1 MIKIEQSTLDDFM
14 ATVNAHPE
22 YSSEQMLEKFPEFN
36 GNYKLLQSAYDY
48 TDTYLSGK
56 YKTMEEL
63 NSKFPEF
70 FSNTHTWVDNAMQ
83 QDEEL
88 RKKMQG
94 NSYFA
99 MMQEAADNY
108 TPTEDDSTSW
118 KDTIKNG
125 INSGMAGLIHNVG
138 AFGEKMLLDTGN
150 FDHYG
155 NQQLLLSKK
164 QALENIE
171 RIQNATEKAST
182 SYDERLAAAERMK
195 KGEGDE
201 RDKRISAGVRMVE
214 ELSDKQEEFSAKAKP
229 NQGQDG
235 FIDLIKEREI
245 GDALQLGLATAL
257 ESAPQMI
264 LAALPGGAAVL
275 GTISAAGEYDR
286 LAREYP
292 DMPEAKRISS
302 AVGYG
307 FIEQWFE
314 KKGVNPVK
322 WFKKGAG
329 KKITRDIAKEI
340 EDFTTKGIRNK
351 IVQTLKKA
359 GDVGLKLLKESGEE
373 GLEEVGTDLGQEAW
387 NTVLDGIFGSNSN
400 MEKEGDG
407 LVNQFLEE
415 KKKNPELKIWDFAK
429 IKGQQYLEDFI
440 GGAAAGLY
448 MGSTSYGLGAT
459 GRYTK
464 SGREKHKME
473 KAYYTDLN
481 KAFDYVSEETGID
494 RKILEAEFNQKLNYD
509 LKDAEIV
516 KQIDRA
522 MAKAQIQKDIEKRV
536 GRYKNRDGNYY
547 PIKSIKGNKGYIVGG
562 DFEIVTDKDGN
573 RVLRGNGN
581 VTVEYEKGIRSDVPI
596 SMLMLDGEIVSEQEL
611 ADELLRRLYDN
622 VEGKKNTP
630 QSNIEQAPQEQP
642 VQESNAVEQPIPVE
656 TATEEQPTEPVQAEQ
671 AQSYPKKADGTPDYE
686 SMSPEQQIQYATET
700 GGQDKANAL
709 VAGMLEDLQEE
720 KDKIEKNKKI
730 SRLERMDKMAAIDE
744 QMAQWQSL
752 IQQETTTEEN
762 TDVQQQAET
771 TTQEEPTTTQE
782 VQQEPIV
789 AEQEQPTETTI
800 EPVQETA
807 TLPTEPLSAEQAD
820 ALIEQMEQSA
830 EEAPQMEL
838 TPENWLSQFGEDGMV
853 DTPIGRVKMGENQY
867 LKLAQKG
874 REGKLG
880 MIKPTLENPD
890 VIIEDRSK
898 AKDGQETEQE
908 SSYIFVKAFVGKN
921 GEIVYYF
928 TAITIKKDGREVVI
942 SNQEK
947 ERSRIERLLREG
959 KLAYIKKATLPSAS
973 DTTIQGDQLTNP
985 VGDNLSDS
993 KDNTNSSTNQ
1003 ISEKKIFVPE
1013 GTDLM
1018 SDEIVLT
1025 TNGNGRYEFRKKT
1038 EDGKYYA
1045 LDDKP
1050 LQSERKGK
1058 PINRSEVPKRIV
1070 HLYANGEIQE
1080 QEYILVNAQSEEQ
1093 LKYYTRETIPVIPI
1107 TGGELQ
1113 NVKINDLYWQ
1123 NEDGTYRPVYVR
1135 SEERRQNDFKKKLK
1149 EADSID
1155 EALDY
1160 PLFSGRT
1167 PQGTPI
1173 VVTLR
1178 SLIEQKSKYKGKG
1191 FLSAIVEQITTK
1203 LNNDSKPSDIK
1214 SELRKRI
1221 NEAIQI
1227 WNAVVERNGYDKS
1240 AKKSETRALVT
1251 KSKFYDSMQMEQLS
1265 NLDKLDNIRT
1275 NPLEK
1280 LKDCM
1285 DDIVR
1290 FEEKNTAT
1298 KEKNNS
1304 PATQQT
1310 EPSHPAEQDTRT
1322 AQQEE
1327 TPVMQPSQDAAGTQS
1342 GQEADIDYEQLRN
1355 EIADLEERIMDAIDE
1370 GDEATRQRLQAELT
1384 KKQEQYRNSS
1394 IEFHIGQDENHQKKS
1409 SENLENSKKSSTFVD
1424 ENPTNNNEDY
1434 ERTDEFRRIQEASSQ
1449 LSEEQISLYHRAAKQ
1464 LSENEQR
1471 LLASAYERLL
1481 ARDSN
1486 GGLKQWFNL
1495 TGKGNTFQVAQVSGK
1510 LFHDIFE
1517 INRKYLENGE
1527 LVDLHDDYSDCKCFL
1542 SSNGMQ
1548 GFAIEPDG
1556 NVVSVFSLN
1565 PNDFVNQR
1573 GFLYAIKD
1581 LMIAE
1586 GGTHLDAYASE
1597 KQNLEAIYQKV
1608 FGAKTAS
1615 VMDYNME
1622 YDHDD
1627 IAANHGEP
1635 KVVFMVIGN
1644 ENVERKYF
1652 NKDQYDEA
1660 VAHQQS
1666 QLPAKQEQTHQLSV
1680 DSPVSKTTEFRKAAG
1695 ERVVQSLQKAGIE
1708 VETISEAEAEEKY
1721 IGEQRMK
1728 QMHDAGG
1735 VLYGFTD
1742 GKKIVLIAERM
1753 NPNTPIH
1760 EYTHMWVEA
1769 YSRENPKA
1777 WQAALELLKQTDE
1790 WYAVLNDPN
1799 YKGIVGDEQ
1808 KVASEVLSRLT
1819 AEYFSVDTG
1828 KGKTRFDLLAN
1839 NGLRVRVANAVK
1851 RFWDTVLGWFGMKV
1865 NKPSQLQELINR
1877 PVEDLL
1883 RSREPS
1889 KFDEKYKKINET
1901 LDKGGRDVLSL
1912 QEISELTDALQ
1923 DDIRQR
1929 IKPMVFERVPFEALQ
1944 GLLGEQR
1951 TLAETLAI
1959 VARRSRRQ
1967 SRAVER
1973 NGREITSEEILSR
1986 DGSNTEML
1994 LALMQY
2000 AKEKGIWIDN
2010 VVQTLDKRY
2019 GKDNRLRGGAESEVW
2034 ADKENGVVIKAKV
2047 SDYYETVEE
2056 FLEGML
2062 LNNWLFG
2069 GNEQHIIGIGIDRRA
2084 GRDGIRIVYET
2095 PYVETKNSTPLSQE
2109 EKDSFMANFGFK
2121 KVDGEAIHSEKKGES
2136 SRYTNGVFDV
2146 GDLHNLNIV
2155 RDENGIIRCTDP
2167 IIRWVRGEHYRE
2179 RTVDEVKK
2187 DAANEELLDNE
2198 FEFQIQTPDPTLIEE
2213 EIKAKRQKMMDE
2225 VDSIESIYEKNGT
2238 ALRLGRIAK
2247 AVTNVCDNTE
2257 PLRILQ
2263 KKVNEWRKQVGKY
2276 PSPEKHDIRSLI
2288 NRASSKSVSR
2298 INWFAQHEQKK
2309 MVEWRNKME
2318 EAISKSSLMDTF
2330 HEDITI
2336 DDSEKAKTPHHI
2348 NSARDLLERY
2358 LIAKDNVEREQF
2370 GIPARGRQEFEERM
2384 RITFEEYIS
2393 LFESKIEKNLIHIF
2407 HTAVR
2412 DCTNVSI
2419 QALYDSGMITLEQ
2432 FETFAQRDW
2441 YVPEKD
2447 FFEREVNGD
2456 NSEKKDKRS
2465 GGKNTLRASALQKA
2479 EGGDTLATNILEHII
2494 HDVQNSICLSE
2505 ENLCRQ
2511 AMMDFV
2517 NDNLDYWEH
2526 YNLPFPTP
2534 VWYVKTGETANGEP
2548 IYERTTERPSNDLFD
2563 ELAILQ
2569 AKIQECKEALQEET
2583 DPDVIE
2589 QLRTDIRYYQ
2599 NQMPIVSAKR
2609 AGESNPNLTTTSE
2622 EQVVVYREGIRY
2634 EMSFPKM
2641 VEVARALNGVYDLQA
2656 IDGGVKKV
2664 NATLASI
2671 YTTYNP
2677 TFFATNLARDIP
2689 YILAKGY
2696 SQYGFAFDARFSAY
2710 LADPATHAALYEY
2723 ISENWGNEESTS
2735 QLAPGYDEYK
2745 AEVKQQFYN
2754 FMMGGGNTGWTQAA
2768 NIQTLKREM
2777 DKKGWFDKPVIGDC
2791 LEIAEKLNE
2800 YSELFTRF
2808 AAYRAVMAMGKG
2820 EHEALKAAKNLSTN
2834 FNMKGYGNPF
2844 LNFFSSIS
2852 MFCNAAIQ
2860 GACSFYRSFDNANN
2874 AIRAI
2879 VSMVFLPALLG
2890 FLNTILCP
2898 DVYPDDKDK
2907 DKKTRHIS
2915 DYYRENYVVIGN
2927 WKKPLPP
2934 ELRPLWNIG
2943 VQAAMCMYGKR
2954 SVGETIYKILHSFTV
2969 NLLPIPPAVSD
2980 AIATAGDFLA
2990 TGTGTPA
2997 SIVANLFIPQY
3008 AESFIEVIN
3017 DKDFMGNSLTRY
3029 DYGNIPQ
3036 YKLGENEEQMYQDI
3050 AYGFYVMSGGN
3061 KVAPSKFKDGSLDK
3075 EISVNVNPRK
3085 VRAILSAFVSDGW
3098 LKTISSSYSLL
3109 KGLGEAF
3116 TNDSSDQK
3124 EITKYVKTEKLPLVS
3139 SFYKPERDGKVEQEL
3154 YYRMNAM
3161 VHSFEA
3167 YVKDMIRIEKGKVI
3181 LNDRYEHDEFA
3192 NEVKNNVQKL
3202 IDRGVNPMVWK
3213 VLTEAYRKKNI
3224 QIIAKSVGLS
3234 EKELREKFPNQSQD
3248 EARQILYIIGYYMN
3262 EQLMMYDGIAKQI
3275 DSLQY
3280 KTK

>member
-1 MIKIEQSTLDDFM
+1 
-14 ATVNAHPE
+14 
-22 YSSEQMLEKFPEFN
+22 
-36 GNYKLLQSAYDY
+36 
-48 TDTYLSGK
+48 
-56 YKTMEEL
+56 
-63 NSKFPEF
+63 
-70 FSNTHTWVDNAMQ
+70 
-83 QDEEL
+83 
-88 RKKMQG
+88 
-94 NSYFA
+94 
-99 MMQEAADNY
+99 
-108 TPTEDDSTSW
+108 
-118 KDTIKNG
+118 
-125 INSGMAGLIHNVG
+125 
-138 AFGEKMLLDTGN
+138 
-150 FDHYG
+150 
-155 NQQLLLSKK
+155 
-164 QALENIE
+164 
-171 RIQNATEKAST
+171 
-182 SYDERLAAAERMK
+182 
-195 KGEGDE
+195 
-201 RDKRISAGVRMVE
+201 
-214 ELSDKQEEFSAKAKP
+214 
-229 NQGQDG
+229 
-235 FIDLIKEREI
+235 
-245 GDALQLGLATAL
+245 
-257 ESAPQMI
+257 
-264 LAALPGGAAVL
+264 
-275 GTISAAGEYDR
+275 
-286 LAREYP
+286 
-292 DMPEAKRISS
+292 
-302 AVGYG
+302 
-307 FIEQWFE
+307 
-314 KKGVNPVK
+314 
-322 WFKKGAG
+322 
-329 KKITRDIAKEI
+329 
-340 EDFTTKGIRNK
+340 
-351 IVQTLKKA
+351 
-359 GDVGLKLLKESGEE
+359 
-373 GLEEVGTDLGQEAW
+373 
-387 NTVLDGIFGSNSN
+387 
-400 MEKEGDG
+400 
-407 LVNQFLEE
+407 
-415 KKKNPELKIWDFAK
+415 
-429 IKGQQYLEDFI
+429 
-440 GGAAAGLY
+440 
-448 MGSTSYGLGAT
+448 
-459 GRYTK
+459 
-464 SGREKHKME
+464 
-473 KAYYTDLN
+473 
-481 KAFDYVSEETGID
+481 
-494 RKILEAEFNQKLNYD
+494 
-509 LKDAEIV
+509 
-516 KQIDRA
+516 

-830 EEAPQMEL
+830 EEAPQIEL

-853 DTPIGRVKMGENQY
+853 DTPIGKVKMGENQY

-880 MIKPTLENPD
+880 MIKPTLERPNI
-890 VIIEDRSK
+890 IIEDNSR
-898 AKDGQETEQE
+898 AIDGQATERE
-908 SSYIFVKAFVGKN
+908 SSYVFVKTFIGENGKR
-921 GEIVYYF
+921 VYYF
-928 TAITIKKDGREVVI
+928 TSVTVKKDGQEVVI

-947 ERSRIERLLREG
+947 TPNRISKLIQQGQLTWISNNSSPYPTSRVEGSVPLNDSRKPTNADNQLTGLGINSSGIENN
-959 KLAYIKKATLPSAS
+959 AS
-973 DTTIQGDQLTNP
+973 DKTTDTTETINGKQDDTTLLQNTASSA
-985 VGDNLSDS
+985 D

-1003 ISEKKIFVPE
+1003 ISDEKSQKKEPV
-1013 GTDLM
+1013 DLTAE
-1018 SDEIVLT
+1018 DIVLVT
-1025 TNGNGRYEFRKKT
+1025 DGNGRYKFCRKT
-1038 EDGKYYA
+1038 EDGKYISI
-1045 LDDKP
+1045 DTGNP
-1050 LQSERKGK
+1050 LQMERSGK
-1058 PINRSEVPKRIV
+1058 PTAWKETKQK
-1070 HLYANGEIQE
+1070 HLAYMNVNGEMQPV
-1080 QEYILVNAQSEEQ
+1080 YILSDRTEEQ
-1093 LKYYTRETIPVIPI
+1093 LRYYSGR
-1107 TGGELQ
+1107 TGTKI
-1113 NVKINDLYWQ
+1113 NVKTIDNGDVQSVDISNLMWQ

-1135 SEERRQNDFKKKLK
+1135 SEERRQSDFRKILK
-1149 EADSID
+1149 EAASID

-1167 PQGTPI
+1167 PQGIPI
-1173 VVTLR
+1173 VVTLH
-1178 SLIEQKSKYKGKG
+1178 SLIEQKSKYRGKG

-1240 AKKSETRALVT
+1240 AKKSETRALIMQ
-1251 KSKFYDSMQMEQLS
+1251 SRFYPSMQMEQLS

-1290 FEEKNTAT
+1290 FEEKNTAV
-1298 KEKNNS
+1298 KEKNNT

-1310 EPSHPAEQDTRT
+1310 EPSHPAEQDTRI
-1322 AQQEE
+1322 AQQTE
-1327 TPVMQPSQDAAGTQS
+1327 TAVRQSEHEAAGTQS
-1342 GQEADIDYEQLRN
+1342 GQEADIDFEQLRN
-1355 EIADLEERIMDAIDE
+1355 EIADLEEQIMDAIDE

-1434 ERTDEFRRIQEASSQ
+1434 ERTDEFRRIQEESDR
-1449 LSEEQISLYHRAAKQ
+1449 LRLEDISEFHTRRKILTAD
-1464 LSENEQR
+1464 EQR
-1471 LLASAYERLL
+1471 GFARIYERLL
-1481 ARDSN
+1481 ARNSRARYS
-1486 GGLKQWFNL
+1486 QWFNL
-1495 TGKGNTFQVAQVSGK
+1495 TGKGHSFKVAQVSGK

-1517 INRKYLENGE
+1517 INRKYLQNGE

-1548 GFAIEPDG
+1548 GFAIEPNG

-1565 PNDFVNQR
+1565 PNPYIFTNQT

-1586 GGTHLDAYASE
+1586 GGTHLDAYASK

-1721 IGEQRMK
+1721 IGEQRMR

-1777 WQAALELLKQTDE
+1777 WQAALELLKRTDE

-1799 YKGIVGDEQ
+1799 YKGIAGDEQ

-2109 EKDSFMANFGFK
+2109 EKDSFMADFGFK
-2121 KVDGEAIHSEKKGES
+2121 KVDGEVIHSEKKGES

-2179 RTVDEVKK
+2179 RTADEVKK

-2213 EIKAKRQKMMDE
+2213 ETKAKRQKMMDE
-2225 VDSIESIYEKNGT
+2225 VDSIEYINKKNGT
-2238 ALRLGRIAK
+2238 ALRLGGIAK

-2384 RITFEEYIS
+2384 GITFEEYIS

-2569 AKIQECKEALQEET
+2569 AKIQECKEALQQSVSISDET
-2583 DPDVIE
+2583 
-2589 QLRTDIRYYQ
+2589 QRLRDDIKYYQ

-2609 AGESNPNLTTTSE
+2609 AGEYNPNLTATSE
-2622 EQVVVYREGIRY
+2622 EQVVVYRDGIRY

-2689 YILAKGY
+2689 Y
-2696 SQYGFAFDARFSAY
+2696 
-2710 LADPATHAALYEY
+2710 H
-2723 ISENWGNEESTS
+2723 
-2735 QLAPGYDEYK
+2735 
-2745 AEVKQQFYN
+2745 
-2754 FMMGGGNTGWTQAA
+2754 
-2768 NIQTLKREM
+2768 
-2777 DKKGWFDKPVIGDC
+2777 
-2791 LEIAEKLNE
+2791 
-2800 YSELFTRF
+2800 
-2808 AAYRAVMAMGKG
+2808 
-2820 EHEALKAAKNLSTN
+2820 
-2834 FNMKGYGNPF
+2834 
-2844 LNFFSSIS
+2844 
-2852 MFCNAAIQ
+2852 
-2860 GACSFYRSFDNANN
+2860 
-2874 AIRAI
+2874 
-2879 VSMVFLPALLG
+2879 
-2890 FLNTILCP
+2890 
-2898 DVYPDDKDK
+2898 
-2907 DKKTRHIS
+2907 
-2915 DYYRENYVVIGN
+2915 
-2927 WKKPLPP
+2927 
-2934 ELRPLWNIG
+2934 
-2943 VQAAMCMYGKR
+2943 
-2954 SVGETIYKILHSFTV
+2954 
-2969 NLLPIPPAVSD
+2969 
-2980 AIATAGDFLA
+2980 
-2990 TGTGTPA
+2990 
-2997 SIVANLFIPQY
+2997 
-3008 AESFIEVIN
+3008 
-3017 DKDFMGNSLTRY
+3017 
-3029 DYGNIPQ
+3029 
-3036 YKLGENEEQMYQDI
+3036 
-3050 AYGFYVMSGGN
+3050 
-3061 KVAPSKFKDGSLDK
+3061 
-3075 EISVNVNPRK
+3075 
-3085 VRAILSAFVSDGW
+3085 
-3098 LKTISSSYSLL
+3098 
-3109 KGLGEAF
+3109 
-3116 TNDSSDQK
+3116 
-3124 EITKYVKTEKLPLVS
+3124 
-3139 SFYKPERDGKVEQEL
+3139 
-3154 YYRMNAM
+3154 
-3161 VHSFEA
+3161 
-3167 YVKDMIRIEKGKVI
+3167 
-3181 LNDRYEHDEFA
+3181 
-3192 NEVKNNVQKL
+3192 
-3202 IDRGVNPMVWK
+3202 
-3213 VLTEAYRKKNI
+3213 
-3224 QIIAKSVGLS
+3224 
-3234 EKELREKFPNQSQD
+3234 
-3248 EARQILYIIGYYMN
+3248 
-3262 EQLMMYDGIAKQI
+3262 
-3275 DSLQY
+3275 
-3280 KTK
+3280 

>member
-1 MIKIEQSTLDDFM
+1 
-14 ATVNAHPE
+14 
-22 YSSEQMLEKFPEFN
+22 
-36 GNYKLLQSAYDY
+36 
-48 TDTYLSGK
+48 
-56 YKTMEEL
+56 
-63 NSKFPEF
+63 
-70 FSNTHTWVDNAMQ
+70 
-83 QDEEL
+83 
-88 RKKMQG
+88 
-94 NSYFA
+94 
-99 MMQEAADNY
+99 
-108 TPTEDDSTSW
+108 
-118 KDTIKNG
+118 
-125 INSGMAGLIHNVG
+125 
-138 AFGEKMLLDTGN
+138 
-150 FDHYG
+150 
-155 NQQLLLSKK
+155 
-164 QALENIE
+164 
-171 RIQNATEKAST
+171 
-182 SYDERLAAAERMK
+182 
-195 KGEGDE
+195 
-201 RDKRISAGVRMVE
+201 
-214 ELSDKQEEFSAKAKP
+214 
-229 NQGQDG
+229 
-235 FIDLIKEREI
+235 
-245 GDALQLGLATAL
+245 
-257 ESAPQMI
+257 
-264 LAALPGGAAVL
+264 
-275 GTISAAGEYDR
+275 
-286 LAREYP
+286 
-292 DMPEAKRISS
+292 
-302 AVGYG
+302 
-307 FIEQWFE
+307 
-314 KKGVNPVK
+314 
-322 WFKKGAG
+322 
-329 KKITRDIAKEI
+329 
-340 EDFTTKGIRNK
+340 
-351 IVQTLKKA
+351 
-359 GDVGLKLLKESGEE
+359 
-373 GLEEVGTDLGQEAW
+373 
-387 NTVLDGIFGSNSN
+387 
-400 MEKEGDG
+400 
-407 LVNQFLEE
+407 
-415 KKKNPELKIWDFAK
+415 
-429 IKGQQYLEDFI
+429 
-440 GGAAAGLY
+440 
-448 MGSTSYGLGAT
+448 
-459 GRYTK
+459 
-464 SGREKHKME
+464 
-473 KAYYTDLN
+473 
-481 KAFDYVSEETGID
+481 
-494 RKILEAEFNQKLNYD
+494 
-509 LKDAEIV
+509 
-516 KQIDRA
+516 
-522 MAKAQIQKDIEKRV
+522 
-536 GRYKNRDGNYY
+536 
-547 PIKSIKGNKGYIVGG
+547 
-562 DFEIVTDKDGN
+562 
-573 RVLRGNGN
+573 
-581 VTVEYEKGIRSDVPI
+581 
-596 SMLMLDGEIVSEQEL
+596 
-611 ADELLRRLYDN
+611 
-622 VEGKKNTP
+622 
-630 QSNIEQAPQEQP
+630 
-642 VQESNAVEQPIPVE
+642 
-656 TATEEQPTEPVQAEQ
+656 
-671 AQSYPKKADGTPDYE
+671 
-686 SMSPEQQIQYATET
+686 
-700 GGQDKANAL
+700 
-709 VAGMLEDLQEE
+709 
-720 KDKIEKNKKI
+720 
-730 SRLERMDKMAAIDE
+730 
-744 QMAQWQSL
+744 
-752 IQQETTTEEN
+752 
-762 TDVQQQAET
+762 
-771 TTQEEPTTTQE
+771 
-782 VQQEPIV
+782 
-789 AEQEQPTETTI
+789 
-800 EPVQETA
+800 
-807 TLPTEPLSAEQAD
+807 
-820 ALIEQMEQSA
+820 
-830 EEAPQMEL
+830 
-838 TPENWLSQFGEDGMV
+838 
-853 DTPIGRVKMGENQY
+853 
-867 LKLAQKG
+867 
-874 REGKLG
+874 
-880 MIKPTLENPD
+880 
-890 VIIEDRSK
+890 
-898 AKDGQETEQE
+898 
-908 SSYIFVKAFVGKN
+908 
-921 GEIVYYF
+921 
-928 TAITIKKDGREVVI
+928 
-942 SNQEK
+942 
-947 ERSRIERLLREG
+947 
-959 KLAYIKKATLPSAS
+959 
-973 DTTIQGDQLTNP
+973 
-985 VGDNLSDS
+985 
-993 KDNTNSSTNQ
+993 
-1003 ISEKKIFVPE
+1003 
-1013 GTDLM
+1013 
-1018 SDEIVLT
+1018 
-1025 TNGNGRYEFRKKT
+1025 
-1038 EDGKYYA
+1038 
-1045 LDDKP
+1045 
-1050 LQSERKGK
+1050 
-1058 PINRSEVPKRIV
+1058 
-1070 HLYANGEIQE
+1070 
-1080 QEYILVNAQSEEQ
+1080 
-1093 LKYYTRETIPVIPI
+1093 
-1107 TGGELQ
+1107 
-1113 NVKINDLYWQ
+1113 
-1123 NEDGTYRPVYVR
+1123 
-1135 SEERRQNDFKKKLK
+1135 
-1149 EADSID
+1149 
-1155 EALDY
+1155 
-1160 PLFSGRT
+1160 
-1167 PQGTPI
+1167 
-1173 VVTLR
+1173 
-1178 SLIEQKSKYKGKG
+1178 
-1191 FLSAIVEQITTK
+1191 
-1203 LNNDSKPSDIK
+1203 
-1214 SELRKRI
+1214 
-1221 NEAIQI
+1221 
-1227 WNAVVERNGYDKS
+1227 
-1240 AKKSETRALVT
+1240 
-1251 KSKFYDSMQMEQLS
+1251 
-1265 NLDKLDNIRT
+1265 
-1275 NPLEK
+1275 
-1280 LKDCM
+1280 
-1285 DDIVR
+1285 
-1290 FEEKNTAT
+1290 
-1298 KEKNNS
+1298 
-1304 PATQQT
+1304 
-1310 EPSHPAEQDTRT
+1310 
-1322 AQQEE
+1322 
-1327 TPVMQPSQDAAGTQS
+1327 
-1342 GQEADIDYEQLRN
+1342 
-1355 EIADLEERIMDAIDE
+1355 
-1370 GDEATRQRLQAELT
+1370 
-1384 KKQEQYRNSS
+1384 
-1394 IEFHIGQDENHQKKS
+1394 
-1409 SENLENSKKSSTFVD
+1409 
-1424 ENPTNNNEDY
+1424 
-1434 ERTDEFRRIQEASSQ
+1434 
-1449 LSEEQISLYHRAAKQ
+1449 
-1464 LSENEQR
+1464 
-1471 LLASAYERLL
+1471 
-1481 ARDSN
+1481 
-1486 GGLKQWFNL
+1486 
-1495 TGKGNTFQVAQVSGK
+1495 
-1510 LFHDIFE
+1510 
-1517 INRKYLENGE
+1517 
-1527 LVDLHDDYSDCKCFL
+1527 
-1542 SSNGMQ
+1542 
-1548 GFAIEPDG
+1548 
-1556 NVVSVFSLN
+1556 
-1565 PNDFVNQR
+1565 
-1573 GFLYAIKD
+1573 
-1581 LMIAE
+1581 MIAE
-1586 GGTHLDAYASE
+1586 GGTHLDAYASK

-1973 NGREITSEEILSR
+1973 NGREVTSEEILSR

-2198 FEFQIQTPDPTLIEE
+2198 FDENAYSIESISNSFNKFLEDYKKNKLGRNQAWYASLKNRMLSYLPNSNRLRISQSVLTKAVNKHNIDVDSLRNLPELLANPIAVFKSARKDVNAKVVLIEAKDKDGNNVVVAINVEGNVYGTDVNDVTSIYGRENFGDFARWEEQGLLETGNYEKFKAWLASLPEYNSRGERKTMLEKLGTKLQQISEKNKSNADEFEFQIQTPDPTSIEE
-2213 EIKAKRQKMMDE
+2213 EIKSRRQKMMDE
-2225 VDSIESIYEKNGT
+2225 VDSIEYINKKNGT

-2384 RITFEEYIS
+2384 GITFEEYIS
-2393 LFESKIEKNLIHIF
+2393 LFESKIDKNLIHIF

-2432 FETFAQRDW
+2432 FETFGQREW

-2563 ELAILQ
+2563 EVAILQ

-2791 LEIAEKLNE
+2791 LEIAE
-2800 YSELFTRF
+2800 
-2808 AAYRAVMAMGKG
+2808 
-2820 EHEALKAAKNLSTN
+2820 
-2834 FNMKGYGNPF
+2834 
-2844 LNFFSSIS
+2844 
-2852 MFCNAAIQ
+2852 
-2860 GACSFYRSFDNANN
+2860 
-2874 AIRAI
+2874 
-2879 VSMVFLPALLG
+2879 
-2890 FLNTILCP
+2890 
-2898 DVYPDDKDK
+2898 
-2907 DKKTRHIS
+2907 
-2915 DYYRENYVVIGN
+2915 
-2927 WKKPLPP
+2927 
-2934 ELRPLWNIG
+2934 
-2943 VQAAMCMYGKR
+2943 
-2954 SVGETIYKILHSFTV
+2954 
-2969 NLLPIPPAVSD
+2969 
-2980 AIATAGDFLA
+2980 
-2990 TGTGTPA
+2990 
-2997 SIVANLFIPQY
+2997 
-3008 AESFIEVIN
+3008 
-3017 DKDFMGNSLTRY
+3017 
-3029 DYGNIPQ
+3029 
-3036 YKLGENEEQMYQDI
+3036 
-3050 AYGFYVMSGGN
+3050 
-3061 KVAPSKFKDGSLDK
+3061 
-3075 EISVNVNPRK
+3075 
-3085 VRAILSAFVSDGW
+3085 
-3098 LKTISSSYSLL
+3098 
-3109 KGLGEAF
+3109 
-3116 TNDSSDQK
+3116 
-3124 EITKYVKTEKLPLVS
+3124 
-3139 SFYKPERDGKVEQEL
+3139 
-3154 YYRMNAM
+3154 
-3161 VHSFEA
+3161 
-3167 YVKDMIRIEKGKVI
+3167 
-3181 LNDRYEHDEFA
+3181 
-3192 NEVKNNVQKL
+3192 
-3202 IDRGVNPMVWK
+3202 
-3213 VLTEAYRKKNI
+3213 
-3224 QIIAKSVGLS
+3224 
-3234 EKELREKFPNQSQD
+3234 
-3248 EARQILYIIGYYMN
+3248 
-3262 EQLMMYDGIAKQI
+3262 
-3275 DSLQY
+3275 
-3280 KTK
+3280 

>member
-1 MIKIEQSTLDDFM
+1 MEDIDMEKPIENLYNALSANEYEVGTFDDFKKSM
-14 ATVNAHPE
+14 TNVDNRKNLYDVLTNDDFDLGE
-22 YSSEQMLEKFPEFN
+22 WDDFN
-36 GNYKLLQSAYDY
+36 NRM
-48 TDTYLSGK
+48 TN
-56 YKTMEEL
+56 EL
-63 NSKFPEF
+63 KRDMPQWSY
-70 FSNTHTWVDNAMQ
+70 NAMQ
-83 QDEEL
+83 KDEEL
-88 RKKMQG
+88 RQKMQG
-94 NSYFA
+94 NPYLA

-155 NQQLLLSKK
+155 NQQLPLSKK

-182 SYDERLAAAERMK
+182 SYDERLAAAERVK

-214 ELSDKQEEFSAKAKP
+214 ELSDKQEELSAKSKP
-229 NQGQDG
+229 NHGQDG
-235 FIDLIKEREI
+235 FIDLIKEGEI

-257 ESAPQMI
+257 ESAPQML

-275 GTISAAGEYDR
+275 GTTSAAGEYDR

-302 AVGYG
+302 AAGYG

-373 GLEEVGTDLGQEAW
+373 GLEEVGTDLGQDTW

-400 MEKEGDG
+400 MAKEGDG

-415 KKKNPELKIWDFAK
+415 KKHNPELKIWDFAK
-429 IKGQQYLEDFI
+429 IKGRQYLEDFI

-473 KAYYTDLN
+473 KAYYTELN

-494 RKILEAEFNQKLNYD
+494 RKTLEAEFNQKLNYD
-509 LKDAEIV
+509 LKDTEIA

-522 MAKAQIQKDIEKRV
+522 MAKAQIDRDVEEKA
-536 GRYKNRDGNYY
+536 GRYKHKDGNYY
-547 PIKSIKGNKGYIVGG
+547 PVKSDAGNEGYIVDG
-562 DFEIVTDKDGN
+562 DFEIVTDKSGN
-573 RVLRGNGN
+573 SVLRSNGN
-581 VTVEYEKGIRSDVPI
+581 ITVQYENGIRVTAPI
-596 SMLMLDGEIVSEQEL
+596 SKFLLDGEIVSEQEL
-611 ADELLRRLYDN
+611 KDELLRRAYD
-622 VEGKKNTP
+622 EIDRKNAAQQPGT
-630 QSNIEQAPQEQP
+630 EQATQEQP
-642 VQESNAVEQPIPVE
+642 VQEPSAIEQPTPVE

-671 AQSYPKKADGTPDYE
+671 SPSYPKKADGTPDYE

-752 IQQETTTEEN
+752 IQQDTATEEN
-762 TDVQQQAET
+762 TNVQPQADT
-771 TTQEEPTTTQE
+771 TTQEEPITTQE
-782 VQQEPIV
+782 VQQEPVV
-789 AEQEQPTETTI
+789 AEQEQPTKTTV

-853 DTPIGRVKMGENQY
+853 DTPIGKVKMGENQ
-867 LKLAQKG
+867 L
-874 REGKLG
+874 GKLILKKRQNYFG
-880 MIKPTLENPD
+880 MIYPTLTNPD
-890 VIIEDRSK
+890 VIIEKNSPEENAERDSK
-898 AKDGQETEQE
+898 
-908 SSYIFVKAFVGKN
+908 YIFVKTFIKPDGSR
-921 GEIVYYF
+921 IVHF
-928 TAITIKKDGREVVI
+928 ESITIQRDGMEVSISSHEAEAKDIKKDMQNNRLLHI
-942 SNQEK
+942 SNRLPLSSEWSLTEALK
-947 ERSRIERLLREG
+947 EERPDLVPTSD
-959 KLAYIKKATLPSAS
+959 ISSA
-973 DTTIQGDQLTNP
+973 D
-985 VGDNLSDS
+985 

-1003 ISEKKIFVPE
+1003 ISEEKTPKKEPV
-1013 GTDLM
+1013 DLTAE
-1018 SDEIVLT
+1018 DIVLVT
-1025 TNGNGRYEFRKKT
+1025 DGNGRYKFCRKT
-1038 EDGKYYA
+1038 EDGKYISIDTGN
-1045 LDDKP
+1045 L
-1050 LQSERKGK
+1050 LQMERSGK
-1058 PINRSEVPKRIV
+1058 PTAWKETKQK
-1070 HLYANGEIQE
+1070 HLAYMNVNGEMQPV
-1080 QEYILVNAQSEEQ
+1080 YILSDRTEEQ
-1093 LKYYTRETIPVIPI
+1093 LRYYSGR
-1107 TGGELQ
+1107 TGTKI
-1113 NVKINDLYWQ
+1113 NVKPIDNGDVQSVDISNLMWQ

-1160 PLFSGRT
+1160 PLFSGRAKD
-1167 PQGTPI
+1167 GTP
-1173 VVTLR
+1173 VVITLR
-1178 SLIEQKSKYKGKG
+1178 SLIDNGTTDSDGNWKGKDT
-1191 FLSAIVEQITTK
+1191 LKQIVEKARIQ
-1203 LNNDSKPSDIK
+1203 LDNNSSDADIK
-1214 SELRKRI
+1214 KDIKQHL
-1221 NEAIQI
+1221 NEAIRI
-1227 WNAVVERNGYDKS
+1227 WNKVVERNGYDERLNNTTGDFLKRLRNRLGDS
-1240 AKKSETRALVT
+1240 TMKIEPIQDL
-1251 KSKFYDSMQMEQLS
+1251 SKLNNS
-1265 NLDKLDNIRT
+1265 NA
-1275 NPLEK
+1275 NPLNK
-1280 LKDCM
+1280 
-1285 DDIVR
+1285 IVDGIEVVRR
-1290 FEEKNTAT
+1290 FNAIDKPTGRTIPQKETAVT
-1298 KEKNNS
+1298 QPEQE
-1304 PATQQT
+1304 AT
-1310 EPSHPAEQDTRT
+1310 
-1322 AQQEE
+1322 
-1327 TPVMQPSQDAAGTQS
+1327 GTQS

-1355 EIADLEERIMDAIDE
+1355 EIADLEEQIMYAIDE
-1370 GDEATRQRLQAELT
+1370 GDDATRKRLQEELK
-1384 KKQEQYRNSS
+1384 KKQEQYRNSYQFN
-1394 IEFHIGQDENHQKKS
+1394 IRKEENPQKKS
-1409 SENLENSKKSSTFVD
+1409 SENLENSEKSSIFVD
-1424 ENPTNNNEDY
+1424 ENVTQNNEDY
-1434 ERTDEFRRIQEASSQ
+1434 ERTDEFRRIQKASSQ

-1481 ARDSN
+1481 SRDSN

-1581 LMIAE
+1581 FMIAE

-1615 VMDYNME
+1615 VMDYNMD

-1644 ENVERKYF
+1644 EDVETRYF
-1652 NKDQYDEA
+1652 GKDEYDEA
-1660 VAHQQS
+1660 VTYQQS
-1666 QLPAKQEQTHQLSV
+1666 QLPARQAQTPQFSV
-1680 DSPVSKTTEFRKAAG
+1680 GSTMSKRAELRHAAG

-1799 YKGIVGDEQ
+1799 YKGIAGDEQ
-1808 KVASEVLSRLT
+1808 KVTSEVLSRLT
-1819 AEYFSVDTG
+1819 AEYFSADTG

-1851 RFWDTVLGWFGMKV
+1851 RFWDTVLGWFGVKV

-1923 DDIRQR
+1923 DDIRQG

-1973 NGREITSEEILSR
+1973 NGREVTSEEILSR

-1994 LALMQY
+1994 LSLMQY

-2084 GRDGIRIVYET
+2084 GRDGIRIIYET

-2179 RTVDEVKK
+2179 RTADEVKK

-2198 FEFQIQTPDPTLIEE
+2198 FEFQIQTPDPTSIEE

-2225 VDSIESIYEKNGT
+2225 VDSIEYINKKNGT

-2247 AVTNVCDNTE
+2247 AVTKVCDNTE

-2309 MVEWRNKME
+2309 MVELRNKME
-2318 EAISKSSLMDTF
+2318 ETISKSSLMDTF

-2370 GIPARGRQEFEERM
+2370 GIPARGRQEFEARM
-2384 RITFEEYIS
+2384 NATFEQYIE
-2393 LFESKIEKNLIHIF
+2393 LFESKIDKNLIYRF

-2432 FETFAQRDW
+2432 FETFAQREW

-2447 FFEREVNGD
+2447 FFEREVSGE
-2456 NSEKKDKRS
+2456 NSETKEKRK
-2465 GGKNTLRASALQKA
+2465 GGKNTLNPSALQKA

-2563 ELAILQ
+2563 EVAILQ
-2569 AKIQECKEALQEET
+2569 AKIQECKEALKSET
-2583 DPDVIE
+2583 DTVVIQ
-2589 QLRTDIRYYQ
+2589 QLRDDIRYYQ

-2609 AGESNPNLTTTSE
+2609 AGEYNPNLTATSE
-2622 EQVVVYREGIRY
+2622 EQVVVYRDGIRY

-2641 VEVARALNGVYDLQA
+2641 VDVAHALNGVYYLGS
-2656 IDGGVKKV
+2656 IETFTKKF
-2664 NATLASI
+2664 NAVVASI

-2710 LADPATHAALYEY
+2710 LADPSTHVALYEY
-2723 ISENWGNEESTS
+2723 ISENWGNEENTIV
-2735 QLAPGYDEYK
+2735 DEFDK
-2745 AEVKQQFYN
+2745 RNEAVKQQFYN

-2768 NIQTLKREM
+2768 DVQALKKQL
-2777 DKKGWFDKPVIGDC
+2777 DKKGFFDKPVIGDC

-2800 YSELFTRF
+2800 YSELLTRF
-2808 AAYRAVMAMGKG
+2808 AAYRAVLAMGKG

-2834 FNMKGYGNPF
+2834 FNMKGYGNGF
-2844 LNFFSSIS
+2844 FNFFSSIS

-2860 GACSFYRSFDNANN
+2860 GACSFYRSFDNPKN
-2874 AIRAI
+2874 AARAI

-2890 FLNTILCP
+2890 FLNTLLCP
-2898 DVYPDDKDK
+2898 DVYPDDDKDK
-2907 DKKTRHIS
+2907 DKKTRHVL

-2943 VQAAMCMYGKR
+2943 VQIAMCMKGRR
-2954 SVGETIYKILHSFTV
+2954 SAGEATYKILRSFTV
-2969 NLLPIPPAVSD
+2969 NLLPIPPAVCD
-2980 AIATAGDFLA
+2980 AIAAGEDFA
-2990 TGTGTPA
+2990 VTGKGSLGDA
-2997 SIVANLFIPQY
+2997 ISHVIIPQY
-3008 AESFIEVIN
+3008 AESFINVIN
-3017 DKDFMGNSLTRY
+3017 DKDFMGNSMKKY
-3029 DYGNIPQ
+3029 DYGAIPQ

-3050 AYGFYVMSGGN
+3050 AYGLYLLSGGS
-3061 KVAPSKFKDGSLDK
+3061 KDAPSKFKKGSLED
-3075 EISVNVNPRK
+3075 EVGFNLNPRE
-3085 VRAILSAFVSDGW
+3085 VRAILSTGISDGW

-3116 TNDSSDQK
+3116 GDDSEDTK
-3124 EITKYVKTEKLPLVS
+3124 VTKYVKPEKLPLVS
-3139 SFYKPERDGKVEQEL
+3139 SFYKPERDGKVEYEL
-3154 YYRMNAM
+3154 YSRMRDITRNY
-3161 VHSFEA
+3161 EA
-3167 YVKDMIRIEKGKVI
+3167 YVKEMDKITKGMVVMEDKEGLEDLAQEYQRKMDEQEKKGF
-3181 LNDRYEHDEFA
+3181 NYELWYA
-3192 NEVKNNVQKL
+3192 LVQAYK
-3202 IDRGVNPMVWK
+3202 GVS
-3213 VLTEAYRKKNI
+3213 TYD
-3224 QIIAKSVGLS
+3224 IAKKMRLKESDLL
-3234 EKELREKFPNQSQD
+3234 EKYPQLKDTDFHRT
-3248 EARQILYIIGYYMN
+3248 IGYYMN
-3262 EQLMMYDGIAKQI
+3262 EQLMIYDGIAKQI
-3275 DSLQY
+3275 DSLQD